1 MIDVF
6 SLYYFIDIKKNLQI
20 IFLNPAN
27 ASIKLSSV
35 SLDKFAEILTHN
47 YSKWV

>member
-6 SLYYFIDIKKNLQI
+6 SLYYFSDIKKKLQI
-20 IFLNPAN
+20 TFLNPAN
-27 ASIKLSSV
+27 ASIISSV
-35 SLDKFAEILTHN
+35 SLDKFTEILTHN